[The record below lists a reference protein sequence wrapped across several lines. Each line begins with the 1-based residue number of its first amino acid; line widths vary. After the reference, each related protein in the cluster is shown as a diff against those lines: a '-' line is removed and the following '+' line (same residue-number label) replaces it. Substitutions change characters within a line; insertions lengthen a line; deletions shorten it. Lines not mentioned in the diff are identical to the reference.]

1 MKKIALAGLAGML
14 LVSASVNAMSI
25 SGQAGKEY
33 TNIGVG
39 FGTESTGLALSGNW
53 THNDDDGDVAGVGL
67 GLNLPL
73 GPLMATVGGKGVY
86 TNPNYGDEGYAAA
99 VGGGLQWKIGN
110 SFRLFGEYYY
120 SPDSLSSGIQSYE
133 EANAGARYT
142 IMRPVSI
149 EAGYRYLNLSGNDL
163 TKLDVSNNK
172 LLDTLD
178 CSINTHLKNLR
189 VAKQESLATALLC
202 LFS

>member
-53 THNDDDGDVAGVGL
+53 THNDDDGDAAGVGL

-86 TNPNYGDEGYAAA
+86 TNPNDGEIGRAHVCSSDLPNDGDEGYAAA
-99 VGGGLQWKIGN
+99 VGGGLQWQIGD

-120 SPDSLSSGIQSYE
+120 SPDSLSSGIKSYE

-149 EAGYRYLNLSGNDL
+149 EAGYRYLNLAGKNGNRDNAIA
-163 TKLDVSNNK
+163 DGPYVGVNAS
-172 LLDTLD
+172 
-178 CSINTHLKNLR
+178 
-189 VAKQESLATALLC
+189 
-202 LFS
+202 F

>member
-67 GLNLPL
+67 GLNLPI

-99 VGGGLQWKIGN
+99 VGGGLQMENWQQLP
-110 SFRLFGEYYY
+110 FVGEYYY
-120 SPDSLSSGIQSYE
+120 SPGFALQ
-133 EANAGARYT
+133 RY
-142 IMRPVSI
+142 S
-149 EAGYRYLNLSGNDL
+149 
-163 TKLDVSNNK
+163 K
-172 LLDTLD
+172 LLGSECWRALHHYA
-178 CSINTHLKNLR
+178 SSQYWR
-189 VAKQESLATALLC
+189 VIAT
-202 LFS
+202 